1 MINNYN
7 LQRFEEVHKKYY
19 QTALSEMK
27 NGRKQSHWMW
37 YIFPQLKGLGKSGT
51 SDYYGISNIDEAKA
65 YLSHPILRK
74 NLIEISEA
82 LLKLPINNVTEI
94 FGKPDDMK
102 LKSCMTLFS
111 MASEDDK
118 VFDKVLSKFFI
129 GKYDIKT
136 LNILERESI

>member
-1 MINNYN
+1 MINKFN
-7 LQRFEEVHKKYY
+7 LQRFEEAHRKYY
-19 QTALSEMK
+19 QTALSEIK

-37 YIFPQLKGLGKSGT
+37 YIFPQLKGLGKSST

-82 LLKLPINNVTEI
+82 LLKLPTNNVTEI

-111 MASEDDK
+111 MASEDENL
-118 VFDKVLSKFFI
+118 FDKVICKFFNS
-129 GKYDIKT
+129 KYDNRT
-136 LNILERESI
+136 ILKLRKN